1 MQRGLRVWLALGCI
15 MFFAVAPGNLL
26 LIEDCGAADAQ
37 YTVNT
42 RHATL
47 VFNSI
52 EDMSTFDKSI
62 DFAAKNSLASL
73 FSSSDAQNVEG
84 ELVRKIDL
92 LFEKVQAI
100 LDMRKEMKKVR
111 VRVFSNSDQLHEA
124 YEKIFKQKCSVRG
137 WYLYEF
143 DTVFLNVQD
152 VHEGMLAHEL
162 GHAVID
168 HFFAVRPPRSTA
180 EILAVYVDMHLNE
193 EVTKY

>member
-1 MQRGLRVWLALGCI
+1 MQRGLRVLLALGCT
-15 MFFAVAPGNLL
+15 MFFSVAPGNWS
-26 LIEDCGAADAQ
+26 LIEDCGAADSQ
-37 YTVNT
+37 HTVNT
-42 RHATL
+42 RHTTIVL
-47 VFNSI
+47 NNI
-52 EDMSTFDKSI
+52 EDMNTLNDSI

-73 FSSSDAQNVEG
+73 FSSSDAQSVEG

-124 YEKIFKQKCSVRG
+124 YEKIYKQKCSVRG

-152 VHEGMLAHEL
+152 VHAGMLAHEL